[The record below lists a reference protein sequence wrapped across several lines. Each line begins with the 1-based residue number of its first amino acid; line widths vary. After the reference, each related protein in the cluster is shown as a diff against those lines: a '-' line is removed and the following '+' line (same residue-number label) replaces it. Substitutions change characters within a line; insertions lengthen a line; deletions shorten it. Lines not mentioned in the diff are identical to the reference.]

1 MSSSTTALWAAW
13 GLGVLGIA
21 IYLGT
26 RLAGTDRLVFLP
38 GETTSGHHQIEAA
51 CDACHAGPFAGRD
64 AMQEKCEGCHL
75 AALDE
80 ARDSHPQSKFT
91 DPRNA
96 DRTALLDARYCV
108 TCHVEHRPER
118 THAMG
123 LTIPEDYCVLCHKDI
138 AAERPTHDGVEFDTC
153 ASSGCHNFH
162 DNRSIYEDFLLRHA
176 EAPDLLGQR
185 GLPARN
191 FASIAALL
199 GDYPRAEFPLARLAA
214 ADADM
219 PAAARVDSRLLEDWS
234 GTAHAASG
242 VNCTACHSGGA
253 AWTDRPDYG
262 VCATCHTN
270 ESAGFLEGRHGMRL
284 DLARLGMSL
293 APMTTAEARLPM
305 APDPRTTTVDCG
317 SCHGAHRFDTALA
330 AVDACLG
337 CHADDHS
344 RAYVGSP
351 HHELLELARAG
362 LQPAEAA
369 VTCATC
375 HMPRMEISYD
385 YGAYVHVLVDHN
397 QSDNLRPN
405 DKMLRSVCLD
415 CHGLGFSIDALA
427 DRALIDG
434 NFNGRP
440 GAHVESIDFALE
452 RRRAVEAERGRIGE
466 GE

>member
-1 MSSSTTALWAAW
+1 MSRFTVMLWAAW
-13 GLGVLGIA
+13 ALGVLGGSL
-21 IYLGT
+21 YLWT
-26 RLAGTDRLVFLP
+26 RLSGPDRLVFLP

-64 AMQEKCEGCHL
+64 SMQQKCEGCHL
-75 AALDE
+75 AALE
-80 ARDSHPQSKFT
+80 EGRDSHPQSKFT

-123 LTIPEDYCVLCHKDI
+123 LTIPEDYCVLCHRDI
-138 AAERPTHDGVEFDTC
+138 AVERPTHDDVAFNTC

-176 EAPDLLGQR
+176 EAPDLLDER
-185 GLPARN
+185 ELPARN
-191 FASIAALL
+191 FASIAGLL
-199 GDYPRAEFPLARLAA
+199 SDYPRAVFPLTRLGAGD
-214 ADADM
+214 ADA
-219 PAAARVDSRLLEDWS
+219 PAAAETDSRLLEDWS

-242 VNCTACHSGGA
+242 VNCTACHASGDG
-253 AWTDRPDYG
+253 WTDRPDYDI
-262 VCATCHTN
+262 CATCHAN

-284 DLARLGMSL
+284 DAARLGMSL
-293 APMTTAEARLPM
+293 SPMTTDAARLPM
-305 APDPRTTTVDCG
+305 APDARTDTVDCG
-317 SCHGAHRFDTALA
+317 SCHGAHRFDTAYA
-330 AVDACLG
+330 TVDACLG
-337 CHADDHS
+337 CHADQHS

-351 HHELLELARAG
+351 HHELLERARAG
-362 LQPAEAA
+362 LQPAETA

-375 HMPRMEISYD
+375 HLPRAELSYD
-385 YGAYVHVLVDHN
+385 YGAYTHVLIEHN
-397 QSDNLRPN
+397 QNDNLRPN

-427 DRALIDG
+427 DRRLIDS
-434 NFNGRP
+434 NFDGRP
-440 GAHVESIDFALE
+440 QVHVESIDFAVE
-452 RRRAVEAERGRIGE
+452 RRRAVEAERGRMGE